1 MNGNYAGNHWGT
13 EGLIGR
19 NSGVLAIV
27 GGNSFPKLPPVL
39 RVFRNWQSPANV
51 GCKGNS
57 IYKFP
62 SLYHHTLLGVC
73 VYDPREL
80 GTITLALAKA
90 ARISHYKMSV
100 LPKGRTKL

>member
-1 MNGNYAGNHWGT
+1 MKGNYAGNYWGT
-13 EGLIGR
+13 EGTIER
-19 NSGVLAIV
+19 NSAVSAIV
-27 GGNSFPKLPPVL
+27 GVNSSPKFPPVL